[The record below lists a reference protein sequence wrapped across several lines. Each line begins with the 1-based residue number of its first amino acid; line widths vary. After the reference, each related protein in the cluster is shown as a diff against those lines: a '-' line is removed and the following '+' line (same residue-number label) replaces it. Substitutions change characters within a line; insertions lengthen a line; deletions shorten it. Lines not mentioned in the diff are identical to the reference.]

1 MRASFAGFVSHGP
14 QLHFWCLLLDRYVS
28 FGGTSWGLVAKIAL
42 DQTFFASYM
51 NAAFCFIVELLQ
63 GRSLGDVVKK
73 VRLSWW
79 PSLKAS
85 WRFWPAAHAIT
96 FTFIPMHLRVLWV
109 DILEIMWVT
118 ILSRCVSGTR
128 AHQSAEPSS

>member
-73 VRLSWW
+73 VGSTQ
-79 PSLKAS
+79 PSCVKCQ
-85 WRFWPAAHAIT
+85 
-96 FTFIPMHLRVLWV
+96 
-109 DILEIMWVT
+109 ILAYAEHG
-118 ILSRCVSGTR
+118 CVHESSKQSLPPCRYGSHGGR
-128 AHQSAEPSS
+128 A